1 MWYASLTP
9 FIRERI
15 FRVKFCKSVLISVF
29 FLVSLSIVPAAFS
42 DVQPAYDFNL
52 PDIFDESKVYSLE
65 DFKGKVVLINLWA
78 SWCTGCKKEM
88 PLFHF
93 IQARYSDKGFTFVA
107 VNIDD
112 DKKNALKFLEKLE
125 KKMDTKLNFPV
136 LYDKDK
142 ELAEKYNP
150 LGLPASYLIDRNG
163 DLAQRF
169 IGSFDNS
176 NVINLTL
183 AIDRMLGDDQ

>member
-1 MWYASLTP
+1 MD
-9 FIRERI
+9 
-15 FRVKFCKSVLISVF
+15 FCKSVLYSVL
-29 FLVSLSIVPAAFS
+29 FLVSLSIIPAAFG
-42 DVQPAYDFNL
+42 DVEPAYDFNL

-93 IQARYSDKGFTFVA
+93 IQARYSNKGFTFIA

-112 DKKNALKFLEKLE
+112 NKKNALKFLKKLE

-136 LYDKDK
+136 VYDKDK

-163 DLAQRF
+163 DLAQKF

-183 AIDRMLGDDQ
+183 AIDRLLGDDQ

>member
-1 MWYASLTP
+1 
-9 FIRERI
+9 
-15 FRVKFCKSVLISVF
+15 
-29 FLVSLSIVPAAFS
+29 
-42 DVQPAYDFNL
+42 
-52 PDIFDESKVYSLE
+52 
-65 DFKGKVVLINLWA
+65 
-78 SWCTGCKKEM
+78 M

-93 IQARYSDKGFTFVA
+93 IQARYSNKGFTFIA

-112 DKKNALKFLEKLE
+112 NKKNALKFLKKLE

-136 LYDKDK
+136 VYDKDK

-163 DLAQRF
+163 DLAQKF

-183 AIDRMLGDDQ
+183 AIDRLLGDDQ